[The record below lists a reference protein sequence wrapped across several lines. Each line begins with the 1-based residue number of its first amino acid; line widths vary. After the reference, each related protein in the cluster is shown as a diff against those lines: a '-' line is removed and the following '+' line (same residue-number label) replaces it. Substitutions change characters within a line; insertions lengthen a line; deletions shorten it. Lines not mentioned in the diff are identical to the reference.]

1 MDIFAIISLIGGLAL
16 FLYGMNIM
24 GEGLEK
30 LAGSRLEKI
39 FEKLTS
45 NKFKGLILGMTI
57 TAIIQ
62 SSSTTT
68 VMLVGFVN
76 SGIMKLSQAIP
87 IIMGSNIGTTITSW
101 ILSLSGLESDN
112 FFIRMLKPTS
122 FSPIIALVGIIL
134 IMTKKSDK
142 AKVIGNALLGFSIL
156 MFGMD
161 TMSSA
166 VEPLSEVPE
175 FKEVMAKFSNP
186 FLGVIVGTVLTAIIQ
201 SSAASIGMLQ
211 SLSNANLITF
221 GSAIPIILG
230 QNIGTCA
237 TALLSCIG
245 ANKNAKRVAIVHL
258 FFNVIGTVVFLSV
271 FYILN
276 AFFNFT
282 FLNDTVSS
290 FNIAVVHTVFNVVAT
305 IIMFPLTNLLEKLAY
320 LVIKDTEEKEEVQM
334 LDERILNT
342 PSVALEQSRNVTNK
356 MCEKTIK
363 AIMLSLDVFKS
374 YDEAKVEK
382 VKTYETMVD
391 AYEDRIGS
399 YLLRLNSCNL
409 SETDGKCISELLH
422 VIGDFE
428 RISDHAMN
436 IIEISEEL
444 HSKKIE
450 FSNDAYEEMMVLI
463 HAITDI
469 LNMTAKAFENNDVE
483 LAHQIEPLE
492 EVIDRLRVEMRNR
505 HIQRLKDGKCTME
518 LGFVFTDLLTE
529 LERVSDHCS
538 NIAVC
543 MIQIEENNA
552 VEVHEYLSVLSKDSE
567 FEKQCQDFA
576 VNYKL
581 PKQA

>member
-1 MDIFAIISLIGGLAL
+1 MDIFAVISLIGGLAL

-30 LAGSRLEKI
+30 LAGSKLEKI

-45 NKFKGLILGMTI
+45 NKFKGLILGMTV

-112 FFIRMLKPTS
+112 FFIKMLKPTS

-156 MFGMD
+156 MFGMN
-161 TMSSA
+161 TMGSA

-175 FKEVMAKFSNP
+175 FREVMAKFSNP
-186 FLGVIVGTVLTAIIQ
+186 FLGVIVGAVLTAIIQ
-201 SSAASIGMLQ
+201 SSAASVGMLQ

-258 FFNVIGTVVFLSV
+258 FFNVIGTVVFLAI
-271 FYILN
+271 FYTLN
-276 AFFNFT
+276 AFFDFT
-282 FLNDTVSS
+282 FLNDNVSS
-290 FNIAVVHTVFNVVAT
+290 FNIAVVHTIFNVVAT
-305 IIMFPLTNLLEKLAY
+305 IIMFPFINLLEKLAY

-374 YDEAKVEK
+374 YDEAKAEK
-382 VKTYETMVD
+382 VRTYETMVD

-399 YLLRLNSCNL
+399 YLLKLNSRNL
-409 SETDGKCISELLH
+409 SETDSKCISELLH

-469 LNMTAKAFENNDVE
+469 LNMTTKSFENNDVE
-483 LAHQIEPLE
+483 LAHQVEPLE
-492 EVIDRLRVEMRNR
+492 EVIDRLRLEMRNR

-552 VEVHEYLSVLSKDSE
+552 VEVHEYLNVLSKDSE
-567 FEKQCQDFA
+567 FEKQCQNFA
-576 VNYKL
+576 VNYRL